1 MGTFLVP
8 HAWQFGACQV
18 LLTSG
23 LDTAVDTFRLVDV
36 IVKAT
41 RIIEECPPKSKKSLG
56 GLALVGNGATFF
68 VAVNGPDL
76 APDGDGGDVGGG
88 VLGFGGDDGGG
99 DEDLRRRVELG
110 VW

>member
-1 MGTFLVP
+1 M
-8 HAWQFGACQV
+8 

-23 LDTAVDTFRLVDV
+23 SDLAVDTFRLVDV

-76 APDGDGGDVGGG
+76 EPQGGVVLGVGGEG
-88 VLGFGGDDGGG
+88 EDGAADGEEG
-99 DEDLRRRVELG
+99 LIGEWELG
-110 VW
+110 VS